1 MAIAVSGTQAATTA
15 ADAVAIYAVSIDGV
29 K

>member
-1 MAIAVSGTQAATTA
+1 VSGTQAATTA
-15 ADAVAIYAVSIDGV
+15 ADAVVIYAVSIDGV